1 MCGIAGFFT
10 QGSTLPQLQEA
21 TDVLEHRGPDAGG
34 YFFEDCGIGLGHRRL
49 SIIDLSEGAHQPMYS
64 ADGRYVMV
72 YNGEVY
78 NFQELRNKLPGHAWK
93 THGDSEVVLELFVR
107 FGAESFAW
115 LNGMF
120 AVGIFDKQTQKLTL
134 ARDPVGIKPLFY
146 YYDGSSFAFSS
157 ELKSL
162 KKLFPG
168 LQVNRGAI
176 PYFLHLAY
184 IPVPLTIYQD
194 VYKFP
199 SGHYVEVSLAN
210 GKPELSD
217 IRAFWKVEQ
226 YIRPGTVTNE
236 AEAKSELTKI
246 LFGAVERQLISDVPS
261 GTFLSGGI
269 DSSLVTAIA
278 AKTSDTKIKT
288 FSIAVLDGKVNE
300 APYAAAIARYLG
312 TEHYELPIRQ
322 SDILDMVPDL
332 LGVYDEPFGD
342 TSAFPTMLVSKLA
355 RKHVTVALSGDG
367 GDEQFYGY
375 GTYTWAQ
382 RLENP
387 LLRAL
392 RKPLHAASRLAPDYY
407 KKAGRMLGYENDR
420 VLKSHIY
427 GQDYFHSRELKELLT
442 YNGYSF
448 DGLNRD
454 VESPRPL
461 SVREKQSFWDLAYYL
476 QDDLLVK
483 VDRAS
488 MKYSLETRVP
498 LLDLEVL
505 KFSLNLHESL
515 KEKGGERK
523 YLLKQV
529 LYDLVP
535 ASYFDRPKWGFGI
548 ALDKAL
554 RAELRPLVEQ
564 YLTKAVLDKHGIV
577 NAAPAL
583 ALKDRF
589 YNKGEDSSYFR
600 VWLLTVLHWWLEEN
614 KA

>member
-10 QGSTLPQLQEA
+10 KGSTRPQLQEA
-21 TDVLEHRGPDAGG
+21 TDTMVHRGPDAGG
-34 YFFEDCGIGLGHRRL
+34 YFYDDCGIGLGHRRL

-64 ADGRYVMV
+64 ADERYVMI

-78 NFQELRNKLPGHAWK
+78 NFQELRAKLPDHAWK

-107 FGAESFAW
+107 YGPESFAW

-120 AVGIFDKQTQKLTL
+120 AVGIYDKQTEQLTI
-134 ARDPVGIKPLFY
+134 ARDPVGIKPLYY
-146 YYDGSSFAFSS
+146 YYDGTSFSFSS
-157 ELKSL
+157 ELKSIKQL
-162 KKLFPG
+162 YPNLA
-168 LQVNRGAI
+168 VNREAI

-184 IPVPLTIYQD
+184 IPVPLTIYKD

-199 SGHYVEVSLAN
+199 SGHYLEVSLKDGAP
-210 GKPELSD
+210 KLSEA
-217 IRAFWKVEQ
+217 RPFWQVSQHIKSET
-226 YIRPGTVTNE
+226 ISDE
-236 AEAKSELTKI
+236 AQAKSGLKDI
-246 LFGAVERQLISDVPS
+246 LFGAVQRQLISDVPS

-269 DSSLVTAIA
+269 DSSTVTAIA
-278 AKTSDTKIKT
+278 TKVSDTKIKT
-288 FSIAVLDGKVNE
+288 FSIAVVDGKVNE
-300 APYAAAIARYLG
+300 APYAAAIAKYLG
-312 TEHYELPIRQ
+312 TEHYELPIHQ
-322 SDILDMVPDL
+322 KDILDMVPDL
-332 LGVYDEPFGD
+332 LSVYDEPFGD

-355 RKHVTVALSGDG
+355 RQHVTVALSGDG

-382 RLENP
+382 RLQNP

-392 RKPLHAASRLAPDYY
+392 RKPLYAASRLAPDYY
-407 KKAGRMLGYENDR
+407 RKAGRMLGYENDSI
-420 VLKSHIY
+420 LKSHIY
-427 GQDYFHSRELKELLT
+427 GQDYFHSNELKRLLT
-442 YNGYSF
+442 FNGYSF
-448 DGLNRD
+448 DGLNKD
-454 VESPRPL
+454 VESVRSL
-461 SVREKQSFWDLAYYL
+461 SAREKQSFWDMAYYL

-515 KEKGGERK
+515 KEKNGERK

-535 ASYFDRPKWGFGI
+535 AKYFDRPKWGFGI

-554 RAELRPLVEQ
+554 LNELRPLVEQ
-564 YLTKAVLDKHGIV
+564 YLTKAVIDKHGLV
-577 NAAPAL
+577 HAREAL

-589 YNKGEDSSYFR
+589 YKGENSSYFR
-600 VWLLTVLHWWLEEN
+600 VWLLTVLHWWMEEN
-614 KA
+614 G

>member
-10 QGSTLPQLQEA
+10 QGTTHPQLQEA
-21 TDVLEHRGPDAGG
+21 TDVLVHRGPDAGG
-34 YFFEDCGIGLGHRRL
+34 YFYEDCGIGLGHRRL

-64 ADGRYVMV
+64 ADERYVMI

-78 NFQELRNKLPGHAWK
+78 NFQELRAKLPGHAWK

-107 FGAESFAW
+107 YGPESFAW

-120 AVGIFDKQTQKLTL
+120 AVGIYDKQTQKLVL

-146 YYDGSSFAFSS
+146 YYDGTSFSFSS
-157 ELKSL
+157 ELKSIKQL
-162 KKLFPG
+162 YPG
-168 LQVNRGAI
+168 LQINREAI

-184 IPVPLTIYQD
+184 IPVPLTIYKD

-199 SGHYVEVSLAN
+199 SGHYVEVALES
-210 GKPELSD
+210 GRPQLSD
-217 IRAFWKVEQ
+217 IRPFWQVAQHIARE
-226 YIRPGTVTNE
+226 TVSDE
-236 AEAKSELTKI
+236 ALAKKQLTDI
-246 LFGAVERQLISDVPS
+246 LYGAVERQLISDVPS

-278 AKTSDTKIKT
+278 SKVSATKIKT
-288 FSIAVLDGKVNE
+288 FSIAVEDGKVNE
-300 APYAAAIARYLG
+300 APYAAAIAKFLG

-355 RKHVTVALSGDG
+355 RQHVTVALSGDG

-392 RKPLHAASRLAPDYY
+392 RQPLYAASRLAPDYY
-407 KKAGRMLGYENDR
+407 KKAGRMLGYEKSSL
-420 VLKSHIY
+420 LKSHIY
-427 GQDYFHSRELKELLT
+427 GQDYFHSHELKSLLT

-448 DGLNRD
+448 EGLNKD
-454 VESPRPL
+454 VEGPRPL
-461 SVREKQSFWDLAYYL
+461 SVRERQSFWDLAYYL

-529 LYDLVP
+529 LYDIVP

-554 RAELRPLVEQ
+554 QNELRPLVEQ
-564 YLTKAVLDKHGIV
+564 YLTKAVIEKHGIV
-577 NAAPAL
+577 HAAPAL
-583 ALKDRF
+583 AVKDRF
-589 YNKGEDSSYFR
+589 YKGENSSYFR
-600 VWLLTVLHWWLEEN
+600 LWLLTVLHWWLEEN
-614 KA
+614 A

>member
-10 QGSTLPQLQEA
+10 QGNTHPQLLDA
-21 TDVLEHRGPDAGG
+21 TDTLIHRGPDSGG
-34 YFFEDCGIGLGHRRL
+34 YFYEDCGIGLGHRRL
-49 SIIDLSEGAHQPMYS
+49 SIIDLSAEADQPMYS
-64 ADGRYVMV
+64 ADDRYVMI

-78 NFQELRNKLPGHAWK
+78 NFMELRHRLPGFAWK
-93 THGDSEVVLELFVR
+93 THGDTEVVLELFAR
-107 FGAESFAW
+107 FGPESFSW
-115 LNGMF
+115 LNGMYTC
-120 AVGIFDKQTQKLTL
+120 GIFDKQTQKLTL
-134 ARDPVGIKPLFY
+134 ARDPVGIKPLYY
-146 YYDGSSFAFSS
+146 YYDGKSFSFSS
-157 ELKSL
+157 ELKSIKRL
-162 KKLFPG
+162 YPNL
-168 LQVNRGAI
+168 VINREAI

-184 IPVPLTIYQD
+184 IPVPLTIYKD
-194 VYKFP
+194 VFKFP
-199 SGHYVEVSLAN
+199 SGHYLEVELAEH
-210 GKPELSD
+210 GPKLSD
-217 IRAFWKVEQ
+217 IKPFWQVSDHIK
-226 YIRPGTVTNE
+226 PGTISDE
-236 AEAKSELTKI
+236 ATAKKQLKDV

-278 AKTSDTKIKT
+278 NKVSPTKIKT
-288 FSIAVLDGKVNE
+288 FSIAVVDGKVNE
-300 APYAAAIARYLG
+300 APYAEAIAKYLG
-312 TEHYELPIRQ
+312 TEHYELPIHQ

-355 RKHVTVALSGDG
+355 REHVTVALSGDG

-382 RLENP
+382 RMQNP

-392 RKPLHAASRLAPDYY
+392 RKPLYAASRMAPDYY
-407 KKAGRMLGYENDR
+407 RKAGRMLGYEKSAL
-420 VLKSHIY
+420 LKSHIY
-427 GQDYFHSRELKELLT
+427 GQDYFHSHELKSLLT
-442 YNGYSF
+442 FNGYSF
-448 DGLNRD
+448 DELNKD
-454 VESPRPL
+454 VESVRPL
-461 SVREKQSFWDLAYYL
+461 SSREKQSFWDMAYYL

-515 KEKGGERK
+515 KEKDGERK

-535 ASYFDRPKWGFGI
+535 AKFFDRPKWGFGI

-554 RAELRPLVEQ
+554 LNELRPLVEQ
-564 YLTKAVLDKHGIV
+564 YLTKSVIEKHGIV
-577 NAAPAL
+577 HAGPAL
-583 ALKDRF
+583 AVKDRF
-589 YNKGEDSSYFR
+589 YKGENSNYFR
-600 VWLLTVLHWWLEEN
+600 VWLLTVLHWWMEVN
-614 KA
+614 G